1 MEGQVTSPSW
11 ACLSNAKRGM
21 SERMTSTQATSKLRT
36 ANRRRRTLDLEQ
48 MRTLAESLFGD
59 DLHALRVLSLANG
72 ATGVLH
78 AATLSVH
85 AVGQAY
91 AKTAKIKPKSGTKQ
105 VDRMLS
111 NDAVDVEML
120 QRQWVQFVV
129 GVREEVVIALD
140 WTEFDKDDHSTLC
153 AYLVT
158 RHGRATPMMWR
169 TVQKSKLKGQR
180 SEHEFELLTRLNEA
194 LPGHTERVTVL
205 ADRGFGSKEMYAHLE
220 ALGFDYVIRFRGCI
234 MVEDHAGTS
243 KPADDWLLPTGRA
256 RMLRS
261 AKVTSDGHEVGAVVV
276 TKQRNMA
283 DAWYLA
289 TSHKDKKATE
299 IVKLYG
305 KRWTIE
311 PSFRDTKDLHFG
323 LGLSATHIRNAD
335 RRDRL
340 LLLVAM
346 AHALLTLLGA
356 ASERVGFDMF
366 LKANTTKKRSHSLFR
381 QGHYWY
387 HAIPDMRED
396 WLVTLMTAFDE
407 VVREHAVFRS
417 AFGIL

>member
-1 MEGQVTSPSW
+1 MGAECEPAFGLFVEGQ
-11 ACLSNAKRGM
+11 ARYERGM
-21 SERMTSTQATSKLRT
+21 TSRQATSKLRT
-36 ANRRRRTLDLEQ
+36 ADRRRRSLDLQQ
-48 MRTLAESLFGD
+48 MRKFVEGLFGD

-85 AVGQAY
+85 AIGQAY
-91 AKTAKIKPKSGTKQ
+91 AKTAKITPKSGTKQ

-111 NDAVDVEML
+111 NDAMHVETL
-120 QRQWVQFVV
+120 QREWVQFVV
-129 GVREEVVIALD
+129 GPREETVVALD
-140 WTEFDKDDHSTLC
+140 WTEFDDDDHSTLC

-169 TVQKSKLKGQR
+169 TVQKSKLKGKR
-180 SEHEFELLTRLNEA
+180 SAHEFELLARLNET
-194 LPGHTERVTVL
+194 LHGHVERVTVL
-205 ADRGFGSKEMYAHLE
+205 ADRGFGSQEMYAHLE
-220 ALGFDYVIRFRGCI
+220 ALGFDYVVRFRGCI
-234 MVEDHAGTS
+234 TVEDHAGTS

-261 AKVTSDGHEVGAVVV
+261 AKVTGDRYEVGAVVV

-289 TSHKDKKATE
+289 TSHKDKTAAE

-323 LGLSATHIRNAD
+323 MGLSATHIHDAD

-356 ASERVGFDMF
+356 ASERVGFDRM
-366 LKANTTKKRSHSLFR
+366 LKANTVKKRSHSLFR

-396 WLVTLMTAFDE
+396 WLLTLMTAFDE
-407 VVREHAVFRS
+407 VVREHAVFRT
-417 AFGIL
+417 AYGIL